1 MLWRTRHCATK
12 RITTFRVMTSDIVRV
27 SLEEDQTLTWTSSL
41 SDPALRAGLNYTSSV
56 KTTMETG
63 NSLPS
68 TYSYARQGVPHFLCI
83 SSFNPF
89 AGPLGCFWKLREVKP
104 LCSKPWAQWGPEQGL
119 QPSLTP
125 KIGLLTTLQRTLSV
139 LQLGEARPGKVEI
152 MYFTIIYPKPH
163 LNFVAPLSL
172 KLLPPTTVP
181 NVISFFSISTVSF
194 KNNKQTTKP
203 QLPITWWRILQSKYA
218 VRHTIKFKSLI
229 IINKK
234 A

>member
-1 MLWRTRHCATK
+1 MPDRVCHTFCALARLTLLPAHWDASGSSE
-12 RITTFRVMTSDIVRV
+12 RWSTFAPKPEHSEVQSKD
-27 SLEEDQTLTWTSSL
+27 SSPVWL
-41 SDPALRAGLNYTSSV
+41 QRLD
-56 KTTMETG
+56 
-63 NSLPS
+63 SLPP
-68 TYSYARQGVPHFLCI
+68 YSRHFI
-83 SSFNPF
+83 
-89 AGPLGCFWKLREVKP
+89 
-104 LCSKPWAQWGPEQGL
+104 
-119 QPSLTP
+119 
-125 KIGLLTTLQRTLSV
+125 SV